1 MPKIIFSNLF
11 YFYCKFFYFP
21 IIFSDTLLQHA
32 QLLQHSYY
40 QKPDNVLRRRKKL
53 GKLLNDVPNEDVS
66 NNNIV
71 ARYENN
77 HQANPLV
84 KAAVWTMTLSMGVM
98 TFLVLNTNKY
108 W

>member
-1 MPKIIFSNLF
+1 M
-11 YFYCKFFYFP
+11 
-21 IIFSDTLLQHA
+21 
-32 QLLQHSYY
+32 
-40 QKPDNVLRRRKKL
+40 LRRRKKL

-66 NNNIV
+66 NNNTV

-77 HQANPLV
+77 HQVNPIV